1 MILWSQQLITLSR
14 SELHQW
20 LRFPYVSA
28 PVIFGSYRVAKQV
41 PRCSAVSAAALCA
54 RWPTAAALLRALVR
68 MP

>member
-1 MILWSQQLITLSR
+1 MD
-14 SELHQW
+14 QW

-28 PVIFGSYRVAKQV
+28 PVIFGSYHVAKQV

-68 MP
+68 LP